1 MSIFQVEHYYSIYDK
16 IFNNRENG
24 TILLYLIGCYPNS
37 DNFDQE
43 YPNFLQTQIGKPY
56 NVIVIL
62 MDPMYNSNPSR
73 TKITYKQIENIEF
86 IICPYEV
93 DIIIWNQLLDL
104 SYIVQRHN
112 CITII
117 MEFTGISRTCHNPQ
131 IYITPSDCG
140 ADTNKTEFNPIIEY
154 HDNIVSLYRP
164 SSNIIEDY
172 SFILNLL
179 KSGNEDPINFIKL
192 EFIQIQ
198 LKSRLQYVSRI
209 IRPTLSIMDI
219 TQSSGE
225 PRIYS
230 KTYKENINFLVAK
243 SLTKTE
249 LRLLLADWEN
259 SIFTTLLEYL
269 QHQTYLIH
277 QDAIF
282 IKYGDEM
289 QCHVEEIL
297 WSNKDQLFQ
306 INYDLIKHF
315 SN

>member
-1 MSIFQVEHYYSIYDK
+1 MSRFQVEHYYSIYDK

-37 DNFDQE
+37 DNFNQE
-43 YPNFLQTQIGKPY
+43 FPIFLRNQIGKPY
-56 NVIVIL
+56 NVIVFL
-62 MDPMYNSNPSR
+62 MDPMYNSNPS
-73 TKITYKQIENIEF
+73 KSKVTYKQIENIKF

-93 DIIIWNQLLDL
+93 DPIIWNQLLDL
-104 SYIVQRHN
+104 SFITYRHN

-117 MEFTGISRTCHNPQ
+117 MEFTGISRKCHNQQ

-154 HDNIVSLYRP
+154 HDNIVSLYTP
-164 SSNIIEDY
+164 STNIIGDY
-172 SFILNLL
+172 NYILNLI
-179 KSGNEDPINFIKL
+179 KSGNEDPINYIKL
-192 EFIQIQ
+192 EFIQIK

-219 TQSSGE
+219 PQPSGE
-225 PRIYS
+225 SRIYS
-230 KTYKENINFLVAK
+230 KNHTENINFLVAK
-243 SLTKTE
+243 SLTQTE
-249 LRLLLADWEN
+249 LRLLLEEWQK
-259 SIFTTLLEYL
+259 SSFITLLEYL